1 MKQLQSMFLKPISE
15 IEVEKIV
22 VSSKNNTS
30 TGPDNTS
37 AKLIKLSVVAI
48 VPTFTKFMNRCIQ
61 EGYFPSCLKF
71 ARVMPLYKDGS
82 ANVFE
87 NYRPMYLL
95 HPLAKIFE
103 RVFYN
108 RMVFYIKKFNL
119 LNPNQF
125 GFREK
130 FKTIDALACLVE
142 QIRVCLDEKIPST
155 CVFID
160 LKKAFDTIDHVILLS
175 KLHDYGFRGPIVS
188 VLHSF
193 LSNRKQFVQIGN
205 QMSSLKCIQCGVPQ
219 GSVLGPLLFIL
230 YVNDIPSFVNSD
242 VKLSADDTT
251 ILLKPG

>member
-22 VSSKNNTS
+22 VSSKNKAS

-61 EGYFPSCLKF
+61 EGYFPSWLKI
-71 ARVMPLYKDGS
+71 ARVMPLYKDED

-87 NYRPMYLL
+87 NYRPIYLL
-95 HPLAKIFE
+95 HPSAKIFE

-108 RMVFYIKKFNL
+108 RVVFYIKKFNL

-142 QIRVCLDEKIPST
+142 QIRVCLNGKIPST

-160 LKKAFDTIDHVILLS
+160 LKKAFDTIDHVSLLS
-175 KLHDYGFRGPIVS
+175 KVHDYGFRGPIFS
-188 VLHSF
+188 VLRSF
-193 LSNRKQFVQIGN
+193 LSNRKQCTSMTYQA
-205 QMSSLKCIQCGVPQ
+205 S
-219 GSVLGPLLFIL
+219 
-230 YVNDIPSFVNSD
+230 
-242 VKLSADDTT
+242 
-251 ILLKPG
+251 